1 MDYKLDAGGV
11 RFEGGAL
18 QIESETSRGIIQVKG
33 DTRLDVHVSSD
44 TDPAVMVLG
53 LAGILSSI
61 IIAFVTSRVQRNQTT
76 ANIANLRSNWLV
88 DLRSVGSEYLQ
99 RCARYLA
106 LFTGG
111 ISSNDPRYEEYYQE
125 ALLFQ
130 IRMTLMLDK
139 EGEVSRAIVVNSD
152 ECLAMLKDLAESRNE
167 NAVAEKMGQIE
178 DLLKDEL
185 EAAWLDIKAD
195 FNLNKEPLFERIKV
209 FFRLNK

>member
-1 MDYKLDAGGV
+1 
-11 RFEGGAL
+11 
-18 QIESETSRGIIQVKG
+18 
-33 DTRLDVHVSSD
+33 
-44 TDPAVMVLG
+44 
-53 LAGILSSI
+53 
-61 IIAFVTSRVQRNQTT
+61 
-76 ANIANLRSNWLV
+76 
-88 DLRSVGSEYLQ
+88 
-99 RCARYLA
+99 
-106 LFTGG
+106 
-111 ISSNDPRYEEYYQE
+111 
-125 ALLFQ
+125 
-130 IRMTLMLDK
+130 MLDK